1 MRERSRLGSI
11 GDTAAESA
19 TDASPGQVIRK
30 VIPYFWPRDNTEV
43 KVRVIAAITILVMAK
58 MIAVA
63 TPFFYKS
70 VVDKLTGTDPSSS
83 WLLAIGAIGLTV
95 AYGMSRLMNVLFQQL
110 RDVIFV
116 NVAQGALRS
125 LSLETMTHIHQLS
138 MRYHIS
144 RKTGG
149 LSRTIE
155 RGIKGV
161 EFLLRFMLFNIGP
174 LILELLM
181 ISVVLATFFDAWYL
195 LVIGITVV
203 SYVWFTTT
211 VTQWRLKIRKDMN
224 DKDRDANQKAI
235 DGLLNFETVKYFN
248 AQQLEVERYD
258 QSMQGYEKAAV
269 KTIRSL
275 AWLNFG
281 QALIINTGLVAALIL
296 AARDV
301 DSGALTVG
309 GFVMVNAYMMQVM
322 QPLGLLGFVYREIR
336 QSLIDMAELFGL
348 LGQVPEVRDKPA
360 AQPLNVNNAEIRL
373 KSLSFSYESERSILE
388 GIDLVV
394 EGGKSVAIV
403 GASGSGKSTIG
414 RLLFRFYD
422 VTQGA
427 LLIDGQ
433 DVRDVTQQSLQR
445 SIGVV
450 PQDTV
455 LFNDSIFY
463 NISYGD
469 PEASQE
475 QVQAAAKAASVHDFI
490 MQLPQGYDTKVGER
504 GLKLSG
510 GEKQRVGIAR
520 TILKNAPIL
529 LLDEATSALD
539 TKTEREIQQSLQQM
553 GRDKTVIIIAHRL
566 STVVDADQIVV
577 LDKGKIL
584 EQGTHQAL
592 MQLNGRYAQMWQA
605 QLEVD

>member
-1 MRERSRLGSI
+1 MRERSRLGSEA
-11 GDTAAESA
+11 DVESVADA
-19 TDASPGQVIRK
+19 TPKQVIQK
-30 VIPYFWPRDNTEV
+30 VIPYFWPKNDTEV
-43 KVRVIAAITILVMAK
+43 KLRVVGALTVLVMAK

-70 VVDKLTGTDPSSS
+70 VVDKLTDADPSSS

-95 AYGMSRLMNVLFQQL
+95 VYGLSRLMNVLFQQL

-116 NVAQGALRS
+116 NVAQGALRA

-181 ISVVLATFFDAWYL
+181 ISVVLATFFDILYL
-195 LVIGITVV
+195 VVIGITVV

-248 AQQLEVERYD
+248 AQHLEVERYD

-281 QALIINTGLVAALIL
+281 QALIINTGLVAALVL

-301 DSGALTVG
+301 SSGALTVG

-348 LGQVPEVRDKPA
+348 LGQVPEVCDKQDA
-360 AQPLNVNNAEIRL
+360 KALAISSAGVRLNN
-373 KSLSFSYESERSILE
+373 LSFSYETERPILK
-388 GIDLVV
+388 GIDLVI
-394 EGGKSVAIV
+394 EGGQSVAIV

-433 DVRDVTQQSLQR
+433 DVRDVTQQSLQQ

-469 PEASQE
+469 PSASIE
-475 QVQAAAKAASVHDFI
+475 QVEAAAKGASVHDFI

-520 TILKNAPIL
+520 TILKDAPIL

-539 TKTEREIQQSLQQM
+539 TKTEREIQKSLQQM
-553 GRDKTVIIIAHRL
+553 GQDKTVIIIAHRL

-577 LDKGKIL
+577 LDKGCIL
-584 EQGTHQAL
+584 EQGTHHAL

-605 QLEVD
+605 QLE

>member
-1 MRERSRLGSI
+1 MRERSRLGSEA
-11 GDTAAESA
+11 DVESVADA
-19 TDASPGQVIRK
+19 TPKQVIQK
-30 VIPYFWPRDNTEV
+30 VIPYFWPKNDTEV
-43 KVRVIAAITILVMAK
+43 KLRVVGALTVLVMAK

-70 VVDKLTGTDPSSS
+70 VVDKLTDADPSSS

-95 AYGMSRLMNVLFQQL
+95 AYGLSRLMNVLFQQL

-116 NVAQGALRS
+116 NVAQGALRA

-181 ISVVLATFFDAWYL
+181 ISVVLATFFDILYL
-195 LVIGITVV
+195 VVIGITVV

-248 AQQLEVERYD
+248 AQHLEVERYD

-281 QALIINTGLVAALIL
+281 QALIINTGLVAALVL

-301 DSGALTVG
+301 SSGALTVG

-348 LGQVPEVRDKPA
+348 LGQVPEVCDKQDA
-360 AQPLNVNNAEIRL
+360 KALAISSAGVRLNN
-373 KSLSFSYESERSILE
+373 LSFSYETERPILK
-388 GIDLVV
+388 GIDLVI
-394 EGGKSVAIV
+394 EGGQSVAIV

-433 DVRDVTQQSLQR
+433 DVRDVTQQSLQQ

-469 PEASQE
+469 PSASIE
-475 QVQAAAKAASVHDFI
+475 QVEAAAKGASVHDFI

-520 TILKNAPIL
+520 TILKDAPIL

-539 TKTEREIQQSLQQM
+539 TKTEREIQKSLQQM
-553 GRDKTVIIIAHRL
+553 GQDKTVIIIAHRL

-577 LDKGKIL
+577 LDKGCIL
-584 EQGTHQAL
+584 EQGTHHAL

-605 QLEVD
+605 QLE